1 MTVETLIALTVRR
14 TASGGEG
21 QMIAVRFALDSA
33 FSAGSLLA
41 AVSSGVCQA
50 DREDLA
56 ARPARWSALLA
67 HDVLRLY
74 VRKNEPACQGES
86 KVDSGDHAVA

>member
-1 MTVETLIALTVRR
+1 
-14 TASGGEG
+14 
-21 QMIAVRFALDSA
+21 MIAVWFAIGNA
-33 FSAGSLLA
+33 FAAGSLLA
-41 AVSSGVCQA
+41 AVSLGVCQA

-56 ARPARWSALLA
+56 ARPARWSVVLA

-74 VRKNEPACQGES
+74 VRKNEPARQGEA